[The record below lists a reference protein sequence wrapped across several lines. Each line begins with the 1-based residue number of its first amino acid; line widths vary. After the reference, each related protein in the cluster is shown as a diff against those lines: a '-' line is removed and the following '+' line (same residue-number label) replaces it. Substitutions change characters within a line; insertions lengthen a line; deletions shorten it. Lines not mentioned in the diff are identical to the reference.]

1 MNLFTGVESAELFGG
16 EVPASVQHLIDAAR
30 GAPRAEAGAALWTAV
45 LTAPQCLP
53 PYYLLYK
60 FHASQGEL
68 DQAHEVA
75 RKALAVAARQASIDL
90 DWRSVQP
97 GDADFMTTG
106 PARFWLFTLKALAF
120 ISVRR
125 GERAIALE
133 LVNKLRTI
141 DTGDRIGF
149 GVVEALLAQ
158 SRSQK

>member
-1 MNLFTGVESAELFGG
+1 VNLLTGVESTELFGG
-16 EVPASVQHLIDAAR
+16 DVPPAVQHLIDAAR

-45 LTAPQCLP
+45 LTAPRCLP

-68 DQAHEVA
+68 DPAYEVA
-75 RKALAVAARQASIDL
+75 RKALAVAAQQASIDR
-90 DWRSVQP
+90 DWRAVQQ
-97 GDADFMTTG
+97 GDADFTTPG

-125 GERAIALE
+125 GERAVARALIA
-133 LVNKLRTI
+133 KLRML
-141 DTGDRIGF
+141 DPADRIGF

-158 SRSQK
+158 SQSG